1 MKFLDNCRIKHR
13 LIKFFSFL
21 QDSLE
26 KLKSVNIVQYLILFS
41 ARLKSYKT
49 VVTEELYH
57 KVLEIKR
64 NLRSDETTFKSRL
77 RSSAGVMKRHCL
89 DV

>member
-49 VVTEELYH
+49 DVTEELYH

-64 NLRSDETTFKSRL
+64 NLRNDETTFKSRL
-77 RSSAGVMKRHCL
+77 RSFAGVMKRHCL